1 MKTLDRYII
10 RSFFFNMVL
19 CLAVVLALRIVMDL
33 FINMDEFA
41 EQFAEQKI
49 SFGELVAW
57 VARYYGCNSLV
68 YFTELGGV
76 AIGMAA
82 AFSIARMNASN
93 ELTAMMASGVSL
105 RRVLLPIVICAML
118 MSVLVAIDR
127 EFALPLPS
135 VRSILIRDR
144 DDVEGIEGVR
154 VRLMTD
160 GNRSVWW
167 SRQLLPGKK
176 LMEMPIVLLRGDGST
191 LADAEALVKRGGP
204 RDEAYYR
211 ALYKALGRISGSQAT
226 PGTLDGQ
233 DGWMFTGNEDRQASL
248 CALRDPKAIPW
259 YKPPTAA
266 EIWTSL
272 NADQLIRDSL
282 RGADALPIVD
292 EQYGL
297 TIEAESL
304 AVRPASNRR
313 PASARLIRPKFT
325 FKTQKGRVLGRFIAE
340 AAAMKTQAGRVSWRL
355 YKGKLFY
362 ASDIT
367 IEEMRLRESGRHLDY
382 ASSAELMKLVDL
394 ERVPDPDAVIFT
406 KHLRMA
412 EPLNILVMLLVGV
425 PFILSRERN
434 VKASVMMCLGM
445 SVLFH
450 VFVYS
455 SRYFDLPP
463 VWLAWLPVLVFGP
476 IAAIMIDSIKT

>member
-1 MKTLDRYII
+1 MKTLDRYIV
-10 RSFFFNMVL
+10 RSFFTNMVL
-19 CLAVVLALRIVMDL
+19 CLAVVLSLRIVIDL
-33 FINMDEFA
+33 SINMDEFA
-41 EQFAEQKI
+41 EQTT

-57 VARYYGCNSLV
+57 MSRYYACHSLV

-76 AIGMAA
+76 AIGIAA

-105 RRVLLPIVICAML
+105 RRVLLPIVICSMM
-118 MSVLVAIDR
+118 MSVLVALDR
-127 EFALPLPS
+127 EFAVSLPA

-144 DDVEGIEGVR
+144 DDVAGLEGVR

-167 SRQLLPGKK
+167 SRQLHPGKK
-176 LMEMPIVLLRGDGST
+176 LMDMPVVVLRGDGRK
-191 LADAEALVKRGGP
+191 LADADILVKQSGP
-204 RDEAYYR
+204 RDVDYYR
-211 ALYKALGRISGSQAT
+211 ALYNALGRISGSAAS
-226 PGTLDGQ
+226 PGRLDGQ
-233 DGWMFTGNEDRQASL
+233 DGWMFTGNSTRQASL
-248 CALRDPKAIPW
+248 CALDTSATPW
-259 YKPPTAA
+259 YKPPTTV

-272 NADQLIRDSL
+272 TVEQITAASL
-282 RGADALPIVD
+282 RGAGALPITD
-292 EQYGL
+292 DQYGL
-297 TIEAESL
+297 TIRAESL
-304 AVRPASNRR
+304 AVRPASNEQ
-313 PASARLIRPKFT
+313 PAWARLVAPIFT
-325 FKTQKGRVLGRFIAE
+325 FTTRKGRVLGRFIAE
-340 AAAMKTQAGRVSWRL
+340 SAVLKTQSGRVSWQL
-355 YKGKLFY
+355 HKGKLFY

-382 ASSAELMKLVDL
+382 ASSAELMELVDL
-394 ERVPDPDAVIFT
+394 DRVPDPDGVLLA

-450 VFVYS
+450 AFVYG
-455 SRYFDLPP
+455 SRYFDLSP

-476 IAAIMIDSIKT
+476 VAAIMVDSIKT